1 MTDKLEEI
9 ELAWND
15 STNSWVDTDDMQ
27 WLIDEVKRLRV
38 EYKTSQGECDVL
50 FEAGKLLREQVKE
63 YRSVYDGSEVKKL
76 LAQLDRDLVFVSGCG
91 LCPPVTECPEVPE
104 DEYMTNCEKCKKDY
118 VLEGKAI

>member
-76 LAQLDRDLVFVSGCG
+76 QAQLDRALELMDDCPQDRESYHCDIVFH
-91 LCPPVTECPEVPE
+91 EC
-104 DEYMTNCEKCKKDY
+104 DDCKKQY
-118 VLEGKAI
+118 IMEGK